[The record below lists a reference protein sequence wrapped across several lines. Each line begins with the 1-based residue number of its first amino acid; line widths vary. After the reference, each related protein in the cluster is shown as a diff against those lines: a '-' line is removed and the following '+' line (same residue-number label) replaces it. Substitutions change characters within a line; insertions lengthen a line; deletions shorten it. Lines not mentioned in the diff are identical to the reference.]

1 MIKYTRKKLFKKNCT
16 LFSSSPP
23 SSLIQNIFAMF
34 RSNLSI
40 CSLSISIDNKRS
52 IVSIILNRLCNTSF
66 SNSSATTSSSSNPSS
81 PKGTL
86 AALTALKPTNFL
98 RYDVAQHLKSHTKE
112 KPYKCSECGDLVN
125 FHTREL
131 LKRHMNTHTE
141 EKPYKCEF
149 CEKDFTKNAHV
160 SAHIRA
166 EHTPISF

>member
-1 MIKYTRKKLFKKNCT
+1 MFFFFMNLFE
-16 LFSSSPP
+16 
-23 SSLIQNIFAMF
+23 IFF
-34 RSNLSI
+34 
-40 CSLSISIDNKRS
+40 
-52 IVSIILNRLCNTSF
+52 
-66 SNSSATTSSSSNPSS
+66 
-81 PKGTL
+81 GY
-86 AALTALKPTNFL
+86 FL

-131 LKRHMNTHTE
+131 LKRHMKTHTE
-141 EKPYKCEF
+141 EKPFKCEF